1 MPVIMP
7 DNVPPTQ
14 SLTQIMQTNI
24 LFPTRLETDGS
35 AASRLQ
41 DEPKALRTA
50 TLLTCISPDAL
61 EVFGAFVFGKKDE
74 VLRKFED
81 YYVGVTNEIYEHS
94 NSRVRKKV
102 SWLIPLLLPSAASLR
117 RAIMADYQ
125 IISYET
131 VL

>member
-61 EVFGAFVFGKKDE
+61 EVFGAFVFGNKDE

-81 YYVGVTNEIYEHS
+81 YYVGVTNEIYEQIEDMHS
-94 NSRVRKKV
+94 AFRLKICIQCSKHE
-102 SWLIPLLLPSAASLR
+102 ASLSPGTDCKR
-117 RAIMADYQ
+117 
-125 IISYET
+125 ISVIY
-131 VL
+131 